1 MSLQN
6 ASNVVPE
13 IMNHKPWHWRK
24 RSMEKTIFAMDK
36 DVSPS
41 TIIDEE
47 VHKLPIDKETGCGR
61 SSRSLNR
68 KSVTV
73 LLDCHDGDEPSSK
86 HAQKSQPEIRGKE
99 TAKQE
104 AESSEDLYREV
115 SAEIVTLPTD
125 AKLWEPLQPLN
136 FVQEEQ
142 GQSLSGAIPNIS
154 KEHEKIHKEFEEK
167 LREQSKKIYALTAE
181 NTSLT
186 NALLAK
192 EKSIV
197 DLLKCKQ
204 QADAE
209 FGTLM
214 ARLDS
219 TEKENA
225 FLRYEFHMLEKELE
239 IRKEEMDYSR
249 RYADESLK
257 KYVENAHK
265 ASKLEA
271 ECQRLRLTLHKRSPG
286 PAGLVNTKNEVG
298 MMRRQADMRRRKSSP
313 ARDLI
318 YKNNDIRN
326 SSEVSEKTIGLM
338 MNRLQDLDEENKALK
353 RILTQ
358 KNTELDSSRVM
369 YVETTS
375 RLSQAEI
382 LLRKLSENQKSIELE
397 RCYPNPTS
405 NELPLISNSDLVSDD
420 GTISS
425 GSWLNAR
432 IPERLR
438 TSEGANH
445 KNNKAIEVPDMSLM
459 DDFVEMEKR
468 AIVSVDRSK
477 REYCSDVSGREL
489 VPVEQDLGFS
499 GRKQEIQFK
508 YTTAENPFDWLQV
521 VLNAILEEKRISKR
535 SHDELFE
542 DIKIAM
548 GYINYPTASK
558 IVTHQNS
565 RHPREADSCSVDSF
579 SGVAELKSNRH
590 FDSSL
595 RKSVHK
601 IIKLIEG
608 IAPKSSVCKNYPDC
622 LEENQPSNIS
632 QSLASKE
639 YFVHVFQWKLS
650 DLDPLL
656 HQLVHTCKDLLTGR
670 ADYENFIEEV
680 AFSLDWSINNCAT
693 STNSS
698 IARDKIKKHFSYYLS
713 QSENESQIDFDDKQ
727 YFHSPQV
734 AYPDDRCMVFN
745 TSNNQYDL
753 REENIIL
760 KEDLRKAKSA
770 KGDLEAK
777 LLLVTDERQNLTKQ
791 FQEAQN
797 SIKGLESEIE
807 ILEESKRIIEDQIE
821 KQKLINE
828 DLDTQLTI
836 AHAKLNGIFQ
846 KVSSLEVELDD
857 KKNSC
862 EELEATCLELQ
873 LQLESIVKK
882 ESPAYARHEVEK
894 IYQTGWEI
902 TSASSKLAEYQ
913 ETIRNLGKQLKALA
927 SSSEKVLLDRVVS
940 TTSNA
945 AMANPT
951 QKKNLLKRCS
961 LLNHM
966 QAEDDAKAGGSHKS
980 VENEE
985 TKSAKG
991 SLKPLLQCEN
1001 YSAMQT
1007 PKIMVIAP
1015 GTALSSDQN
1024 DRSNAAGSLAI
1035 VTNKKQGGFGFIKK
1049 LLLRRKK
1056 RKSKSK
1062 HD

>member
-1 MSLQN
+1 
-6 ASNVVPE
+6 
-13 IMNHKPWHWRK
+13 MNHKPWHWRK
-24 RSMEKTIFAMDK
+24 RSMEKTIFAVDK

-41 TIIDEE
+41 RIIEEE
-47 VHKLPIDKETGCGR
+47 VHKFPIDKETGGGR
-61 SSRSLNR
+61 SSRSLNQ

-73 LLDCHDGDEPSSK
+73 LLDCHDGDDPSSK
-86 HAQKSQPEIRGKE
+86 HAQKSQQEIRDESVGKE

-104 AESSEDLYREV
+104 AESSEDLYKEI
-115 SAEIVTLPTD
+115 SAEIVTPPTD
-125 AKLWEPLQPLN
+125 TKLWEPLQPLKC
-136 FVQEEQ
+136 VQED
-142 GQSLSGAIPNIS
+142 SNIS
-154 KEHEKIHKEFEEK
+154 KEHEKIHEFEEK

-181 NTSLT
+181 NTCLT
-186 NALLAK
+186 NALVAK
-192 EKSIV
+192 EKSVV

-204 QADAE
+204 QSDAE

-239 IRKEEMDYSR
+239 IQKEEMDYSR
-249 RYADESLK
+249 RYADASHK

-286 PAGLVNTKNEVG
+286 PAGLVIMKNEVG
-298 MMRRQADMRRRKSSP
+298 MMTNMRRIKSSP

-326 SSEVSEKTIGLM
+326 STEVSEKTIGLM

-382 LLRKLSENQKSIELE
+382 LLRKLCENQKSMELE

-405 NELPLISNSDLVSDD
+405 NELPLISNFDLVGYD

-432 IPERLR
+432 ISELEHLR
-438 TSEGANH
+438 TSEGTNH
-445 KNNKAIEVPDMSLM
+445 KKNKAIDVPDMSLM
-459 DDFVEMEKR
+459 DDFVEMEKS
-468 AIVSVDRSK
+468 AIVSVGRSK

-489 VPVEQDLGFS
+489 VPVEQDLGCS
-499 GRKQEIQFK
+499 ERKQEMQFK
-508 YTTAENPFDWLQV
+508 YTTAENSFDWLQV
-521 VLNAILEEKRISKR
+521 VLKAILEEKRISKR

-542 DIKIAM
+542 DIKIAL

-558 IVTHQNS
+558 TVTHQNS
-565 RHPREADSCSVDSF
+565 RHPGEADSCSVDSF
-579 SGVAELKSNRH
+579 SGVAEVKGNQH

-595 RKSVHK
+595 TKSVHK

-608 IAPKSSVCKNYPDC
+608 IAPKSYICKNYPDC
-622 LEENQPSNIS
+622 FEENQHSNIS
-632 QSLASKE
+632 QSVASKE

-650 DLDPLL
+650 NLNPLL
-656 HQLVHTCKDLLTGR
+656 HRLVHTCKDLLTGR
-670 ADYENFIEEV
+670 ADYENFVEEV

-698 IARDKIKKHFSYYLS
+698 IARDNIKKHFSCHLS
-713 QSENESQIDFDDKQ
+713 QNENQIDFDDKQ
-727 YFHSPQV
+727 SFHSPRV
-734 AYPDDRCMVFN
+734 AYPDDQCMVFD
-745 TSNNQYDL
+745 TKNNQYDL

-760 KEDLRKAKSA
+760 KEDLRNTKSA
-770 KGDLEAK
+770 MEDLEAK
-777 LLLVTDERQNLTKQ
+777 LLSVTNERQNLTKQ

-882 ESPAYARHEVEK
+882 ESPAYGRHDMEK

-902 TSASSKLAEYQ
+902 TTASSKLAEYQ
-913 ETIRNLGKQLKALA
+913 ETILNLGKQLKALA
-927 SSSEKVLLDRVVS
+927 SSSETVLLDRVVS
-940 TTSNA
+940 TTSTVA
-945 AMANPT
+945 IANPT
-951 QKKNLLKRCS
+951 QKKNLLKRRS

-966 QAEDDAKAGGSHKS
+966 QAEDDAKAGGSHES
-980 VENEE
+980 VQNEE
-985 TKSAKG
+985 TKSTKG
-991 SLKPLLQCEN
+991 SQKPLLQSEN
-1001 YSAMQT
+1001 DSAMQT

-1015 GTALSSDQN
+1015 GTSLSSDQN

-1035 VTNKKQGGFGFIKK
+1035 VPSKKEGGFGFLRK
-1049 LLLRRKK
+1049 LFLRRKK
-1056 RKSKSK
+1056 RKGKAK

>member
-1 MSLQN
+1 
-6 ASNVVPE
+6 
-13 IMNHKPWHWRK
+13 MNHKPWHWRK

-41 TIIDEE
+41 RIIEEE
-47 VHKLPIDKETGCGR
+47 VHELSIDKETGCGR
-61 SSRSLNR
+61 SSRSLNQ
-68 KSVTV
+68 KSVTI
-73 LLDCHDGDEPSSK
+73 LLDCHDEDDPSSK
-86 HAQKSQPEIRGKE
+86 HAQKSQQEIRGKE

-104 AESSEDLYREV
+104 AESSEDLYKEV
-115 SAEIVTLPTD
+115 SAEIVTPPTD
-125 AKLWEPLQPLN
+125 TKLWEPLQPLN
-136 FVQEEQ
+136 CVQEEQ
-142 GQSLSGAIPNIS
+142 GQSLSGAISNLS
-154 KEHEKIHKEFEEK
+154 TEREKIRNEFEEK
-167 LREQSKKIYALTAE
+167 LKEQSKKIHALTAE
-181 NTSLT
+181 NTCLT

-204 QADAE
+204 QSDAE

-239 IRKEEMDYSR
+239 IRKEEMDYSH
-249 RYADESLK
+249 RYADESHK

-271 ECQRLRLTLHKRSPG
+271 ECQRLRLALHKRPPG
-286 PAGLVNTKNEVG
+286 PAGLVNMKNEVG
-298 MMRRQADMRRRKSSP
+298 MMRRETDMRRRKSNP

-326 SSEVSEKTIGLM
+326 STEVSEKTIGLM
-338 MNRLQDLDEENKALK
+338 MNHLQDLDEENKALK
-353 RILTQ
+353 RILNQ

-382 LLRKLSENQKSIELE
+382 LLRKLFENQKSMELE
-397 RCYPNPTS
+397 RCYPNTTS
-405 NELPLISNSDLVSDD
+405 TELPLISNFDLVGDD
-420 GTISS
+420 ATISS
-425 GSWLNAR
+425 GSWLNAANS
-432 IPERLR
+432 ELKHLR
-438 TSEGANH
+438 ASEGTNH

-468 AIVSVDRSK
+468 AIVYVDRPK

-499 GRKQEIQFK
+499 ERKQEMQFK
-508 YTTAENPFDWLQV
+508 YTTAENSFDWLQV

-542 DIKIAM
+542 DIKIAL

-558 IVTHQNS
+558 TVKHQNS
-565 RHPREADSCSVDSF
+565 RHPGETDSCSVDSF
-579 SGVAELKSNRH
+579 SGVAELKGNQH

-608 IAPKSSVCKNYPDC
+608 IAPKSFICNNYPDC
-622 LEENQPSNIS
+622 LEENQHSNTS

-650 DLDPLL
+650 DLNPLL

-693 STNSS
+693 STNST
-698 IARDKIKKHFSYYLS
+698 IAREKIKKHFSCHLS
-713 QSENESQIDFDDKQ
+713 QSENENQIDFDDKQ

-734 AYPDDRCMVFN
+734 AYPEDQCMVFN
-745 TSNNQYDL
+745 TENNQYDL

-760 KEDLRKAKSA
+760 KEDLRNTKSA
-770 KGDLEAK
+770 KEDLEAK

-882 ESPAYARHEVEK
+882 DSPAYGRHEVEK

-913 ETIRNLGKQLKALA
+913 ETIINLGKQLKALA
-927 SSSEKVLLDRVVS
+927 SSSETVLLDRVVS
-940 TTSNA
+940 TTSTV

-951 QKKNLLKRCS
+951 QKNNLLKRCS

-966 QAEDDAKAGGSHKS
+966 QAEDDAKAGGSHES

-985 TKSAKG
+985 TKSTNG
-991 SLKPLLQCEN
+991 SQKPLLQSEN
-1001 YSAMQT
+1001 DSAMQT
-1007 PKIMVIAP
+1007 PKIMVNAP
-1015 GTALSSDQN
+1015 GTGLSSDQN

-1035 VTNKKQGGFGFIKK
+1035 VSSKKQGSFGFLRK

-1056 RKSKSK
+1056 RKGKPK